1 MPARCKEGCVCVC
14 ARAYVGMNAVDEH
27 FIRLECHFDAVRVLR
42 CPETTNFLFRTLLVQ
57 VRQQGSDVDGGHQLT
72 KQSWVC
78 VVCVSLFKRQHEQ
91 SKDLSLSVCLSVSL
105 IRLKLHTLSPPLPTS
120 LPLCARDRRAG
131 KETREKQDEA
141 KQLYCDTPWLGRCTP
156 LLHMHPALPTG
167 QR

>member
-1 MPARCKEGCVCVC
+1 MCVC

-91 SKDLSLSVCLSVSL
+91 SKDLSLSVCLSVCLTHSL
-105 IRLKLHTLSPPLPTS
+105 KTSHTLPSPPHLPP
-120 LPLCARDRRAG
+120 PLCA
-131 KETREKQDEA
+131 
-141 KQLYCDTPWLGRCTP
+141 
-156 LLHMHPALPTG
+156 
-167 QR
+167 